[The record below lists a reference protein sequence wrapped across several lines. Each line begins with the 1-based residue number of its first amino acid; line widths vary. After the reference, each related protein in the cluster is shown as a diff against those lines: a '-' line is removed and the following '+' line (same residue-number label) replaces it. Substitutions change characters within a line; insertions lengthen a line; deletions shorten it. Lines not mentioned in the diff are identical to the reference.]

1 MTRDFATNKDRHG
14 YDAEGEAEVEE
25 VEDEIGPEEDEAEI
39 EEDDEGDEEDDEGA
53 PQKISAAAMCV
64 EVGGFHEPSSIGGLA
79 HFCEHMLFMGSEKYP
94 DENEFSSFV
103 SKFGGSDNAHTDT
116 NITVYSF
123 DIRIG
128 SKTGT
133 FRIGPV
139 RTFWT
144 IISVQQN
151 SKKLWTCGV
160 NFLSSL
166 L

>member
-1 MTRDFATNKDRHG
+1 
-14 YDAEGEAEVEE
+14 
-25 VEDEIGPEEDEAEI
+25 
-39 EEDDEGDEEDDEGA
+39 
-53 PQKISAAAMCV
+53 MCV

-128 SKTGT
+128 FKYD
-133 FRIGPV
+133 
-139 RTFWT
+139 
-144 IISVQQN
+144 
-151 SKKLWTCGV
+151 KKY
-160 NFLSSL
+160 
-166 L
+166 

>member
-1 MTRDFATNKDRHG
+1 
-14 YDAEGEAEVEE
+14 
-25 VEDEIGPEEDEAEI
+25 
-39 EEDDEGDEEDDEGA
+39 
-53 PQKISAAAMCV
+53 MCV

-128 SKTGT
+128 SKTGMS
-133 FRIGPV
+133 RVGPV

-144 IISVQQN
+144 ITSVRRN

>member
-1 MTRDFATNKDRHG
+1 
-14 YDAEGEAEVEE
+14 
-25 VEDEIGPEEDEAEI
+25 
-39 EEDDEGDEEDDEGA
+39 
-53 PQKISAAAMCV
+53 MCV

-128 SKTGT
+128 FKYDKNTSMHRFG
-133 FRIGPV
+133 V
-139 RTFWT
+139 RTLDPFEH
-144 IISVQQN
+144 
-151 SKKLWTCGV
+151 LRP
-160 NFLSSL
+160 
-166 L
+166 